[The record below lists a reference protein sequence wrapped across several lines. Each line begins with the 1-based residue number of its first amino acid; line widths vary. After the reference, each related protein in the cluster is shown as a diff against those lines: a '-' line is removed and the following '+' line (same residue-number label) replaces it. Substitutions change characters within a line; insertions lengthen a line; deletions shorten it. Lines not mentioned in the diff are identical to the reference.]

1 MTLRPRLRAGRPSRG
16 RRLGWTLSVYSADR
30 ATTLIEAELNRDLA
44 VLETRE

>member
-16 RRLGWTLSVYSADR
+16 RLGWTLSVYSADR